1 MRIAIFGSGGVG
13 GYFGARLAA
22 SGHDVHFIARGA
34 HLAAMRER
42 GLRVESALG
51 NVHVPRPQTHAD
63 PAEIGAVDFVVFAVK
78 LADVASAAERLQPLL
93 GERTRV
99 LCFQN
104 GVEAPEIVAGVIG
117 AKHVLPGVAYVA
129 TAIAEPGLVRHS
141 GTMQRLQ
148 AGAGAEPFVEACKGA
163 AINIEQVDDVDRA
176 RWEKFVFLEALSGVT
191 TFARAPVGV
200 CRADPELRATFEAA
214 MTEAWRLGR
223 QRAVKLADD
232 FIADRMKFLEGLPA
246 EMRTSMQH
254 DLEAGKPLE
263 ASWLCGAVAR
273 MSAQAGL
280 EAPVNRTLYAV
291 LRPFLHGPAGAAR

>member
-22 SGHDVHFIARGA
+22 AGNEVHFLARGA

-51 NVHVPRPQTHAD
+51 NLQIKPPAHERPQD
-63 PAEIGAVDFVVFAVK
+63 IGPVDYVLFAVK
-78 LADVASAAERLQPLL
+78 LADVQSAAQGLRPLL
-93 GERTRV
+93 GEHTQV
-99 LCFQN
+99 LSFQN
-104 GVEAPEIVAGVIG
+104 GVEAAEIVAREIG
-117 AKHVLPGVAYVA
+117 ARHARPGVAYIA
-129 TAIAEPGLVRHS
+129 TAISAPGVVRHT

-148 AGAGAEPFVEACKGA
+148 VGTGAERFVAACKEAG
-163 AINIEQVDDVDRA
+163 INIEPVDDIERA
-176 RWEKFVFLEALSGVT
+176 RWEKFVFLAALSGVT
-191 TFARAPVGV
+191 SVARAPVGV

-223 QRAVKLADD
+223 KRGVKLADD
-232 FIADRMKFLEGLPA
+232 FIAERMKFLEGLPA

-263 ASWLCGAVAR
+263 APWLCGAVVR
-273 MSAQAGL
+273 MSAPAGL
-280 EAPVNRTLYAV
+280 EAPVNRTLYAA
-291 LRPFLHGPAGAAR
+291 LKPFLHGTAGAPR

>member
-22 SGHDVHFIARGA
+22 TGNEVHFLARGA
-34 HLAAMRER
+34 QLAAMREH

-51 NVHVPRPQTHAD
+51 NLQITVHAHERAE
-63 PAEIGAVDFVVFAVK
+63 EIGPVDYVVFAVK
-78 LADVASAAERLQPLL
+78 LADVEGAAAQLRPLL
-93 GERTRV
+93 QQHTVV

-104 GVEAPEIVAGVIG
+104 GVEAAEIVARTIG
-117 AKHVLPGVAYVA
+117 SQNARPGVAYIA
-129 TAIAEPGLVRHS
+129 TAISTPGVVRHT

-148 AGAGAEPFVEACKGA
+148 VGRGAERFVAACKEAG
-163 AINIEQVDDVDRA
+163 INIEQAEDIERA
-176 RWEKFVFLEALSGVT
+176 RWEKFVFLAALSGVT
-191 TFARAPVGV
+191 SVARVPVGV

-214 MTEAWRLGR
+214 MSEAWRLGR
-223 QRAVKLADD
+223 KRGVRLADD

-263 ASWLCGAVAR
+263 AAWLCGAVAR
-273 MSAQAGL
+273 MSAHAGL
-280 EAPVNRTLYAV
+280 EAPVNRTLYAA
-291 LRPFLHGPAGAAR
+291 LKPFLHGTAGAPR

>member
-1 MRIAIFGSGGVG
+1 MKIAIFGSGGVG

-22 SGHDVHFIARGA
+22 AGNEVHFLARGA
-34 HLAAMRER
+34 HLAAMREH

-51 NVHVPRPQTHAD
+51 NLQIRALAHERPE
-63 PAEIGAVDFVVFAVK
+63 EIGAVDCVIFAVK
-78 LADVASAAERLQPLL
+78 LADVESAAQNLRPLL
-93 GERTRV
+93 REGTLV
-99 LCFQN
+99 LSFQN
-104 GVEAPEIVAGVIG
+104 GVEAAEIVARTIG
-117 AKHVLPGVAYVA
+117 AQHARPGVAYIA
-129 TAIAEPGLVRHS
+129 TAISAPGVVRHT

-148 AGAGAEPFVEACKGA
+148 VGPGAERFVAACQEAG
-163 AINIEQVDDVDRA
+163 INIEPVDDIERA
-176 RWEKFVFLEALSGVT
+176 RWEKFVFLAALSGVT
-191 TFARAPVGV
+191 SVARAPVGV

-223 QRAVKLADD
+223 KRGVKLADD

-263 ASWLCGAVAR
+263 APWLCGAVAR

-280 EAPVNRTLYAV
+280 DAPVNRTLYAA
-291 LRPFLHGPAGAAR
+291 LKPFLHGPAGATR